1 MYDEIIKKK
10 SLGTSVFLV
19 NTSLSRV
26 SEKVVLRFFRWFLN
40 RKESEVKR
48 TGMSTLVTPTQARK
62 AINRRF
68 SASSF
73 VRQVSSSSWSSFKSA
88 VSRNSSGSNLKQH
101 QSVRVEVTVE
111 KIRSLVMVEINE
123 SPQLFHENDVVK
135 VKTNSWFIER
145 FIRDTDPKATSS
157 QDMMV
162 IVKSIIECMKWRKE
176 VGINDVK
183 GTHFPK
189 EFYDTALFC
198 LGSLNDGSMMLYLTG
213 RRFRRLDGFTDLMI
227 EFFMF
232 CYESQYENL
241 KDGTQLMAMV
251 DMSGVG
257 LSSVDLPLFFKIL
270 TIVLKYYPSL
280 VSRVFITDMSWMFKP
295 IAKLVF
301 AVLPNKIANM
311 VSFVWNAELREKN
324 GDKIPDFMG
333 GPVQTYRIEPPPNCK
348 SLEEVARIR
357 GGISESQ
364 IKKAKKA
371 LHDVVNQIKREQLES
386 SKKKNTN
393 NNTICAK

>member
-1 MYDEIIKKK
+1 
-10 SLGTSVFLV
+10 
-19 NTSLSRV
+19 
-26 SEKVVLRFFRWFLN
+26 
-40 RKESEVKR
+40 
-48 TGMSTLVTPTQARK
+48 MSTLVTPTQARK
-62 AINRRF
+62 AINRQF

-88 VSRNSSGSNLKQH
+88 VSRNSSGSSSKQ
-101 QSVRVEVTVE
+101 QGVRVEVSVE
-111 KIRSLVMVEINE
+111 KIRSLVMVEIE
-123 SPQLFHENDVVK
+123 GDRGSFHEKDVVK
-135 VKTNSWFIER
+135 VKSNNWFIER
-145 FIRDTDPKATSS
+145 FIRDTDLKAGTSE
-157 QDMMV
+157 DMME
-162 IVKSIIECMKWRKE
+162 IVRCILECLKWRKE
-176 VGINDVK
+176 VGINDVEA
-183 GTHFPK
+183 THFPK
-189 EFYDTALFC
+189 EFYDTALFS
-198 LGSLNDGSMMLYLTG
+198 LGSLDDDRMMLYLTG

-227 EFFMF
+227 EFFIH

-280 VSRVFITDMSWMFKP
+280 VSKVFIADMSWMFKP

-324 GDKIPDFMG
+324 EDKIPDFMG
-333 GPVQTYRIEPPPNCK
+333 GPVQTYRIEPPPDCK

-371 LHDVVNQIKREQLES
+371 LHDVVNQIEREKRES
-386 SKKKNTN
+386 SKKKNT
-393 NNTICAK
+393 ICAK